1 MNPLDVF
8 RWCASS
14 WCSPAMLSSSY
25 YSAPQKIHHIW
36 KCTSNIDLWSSI
48 FGNCRKR
55 IDGIVRWVVLL
66 FHIFSWVLVYLFFV
80 LLNLLVELL
89 FYCCLRNLQLLG
101 FKTEKL
107 ELKGMDIGIVHGS
120 SFILFLFFIFH
131 FFIDDED

>member
-1 MNPLDVF
+1 MGCFTFSHFFLG
-8 RWCASS
+8 
-14 WCSPAMLSSSY
+14 
-25 YSAPQKIHHIW
+25 
-36 KCTSNIDLWSSI
+36 
-48 FGNCRKR
+48 FG
-55 IDGIVRWVVLL
+55 LP
-66 FHIFSWVLVYLFFV
+66 FFV

-89 FYCCLRNLQLLG
+89 FYCCLRNLQHLG

>member
-1 MNPLDVF
+1 M
-8 RWCASS
+8 
-14 WCSPAMLSSSY
+14 
-25 YSAPQKIHHIW
+25 
-36 KCTSNIDLWSSI
+36 
-48 FGNCRKR
+48 
-55 IDGIVRWVVLL
+55 RWVVLL

-107 ELKGMDIGIVHGS
+107 ELKVMDIGIVHGS